1 MGTNCFLTP
10 SPCVYVASAGEVCF
24 YLKKTREQFRV
35 KGRLQV
41 VDVGE
46 SDEVLAKARRHQWK
60 QISPA
65 SQASFATSL
74 IPGLEAPAGGENNTG
89 SGGDSD
95 SETGTSKRGRSTR
108 QRGKASTKDGADAEG
123 GGGPCEEPVSDEF
136 CLVLLWPH
144 FVDHL
149 RLGDK
154 QTRNVHKI
162 KGDRDGGG
170 TLLSGTAAARAEEG
184 KGGGVP
190 EAPVAWVTMA
200 VNP

>member
-1 MGTNCFLTP
+1 MCGDCLAP
-10 SPCVYVASAGEVCF
+10 AGDVCF

-35 KGRLQV
+35 RGRLQV

-46 SDEVLAKARRHQWK
+46 SDEVLAKARRHQWS

-74 IPGLEAPAGGENNTG
+74 IPGLEVPAGEDRDPGR
-89 SGGDSD
+89 SGGSD
-95 SETGTSKRGRSTR
+95 SEKESEAGMGAARRERSTR
-108 QRGKASTKDGADAEG
+108 QRGKASGKDDADAEG
-123 GGGPCEEPVSDEF
+123 RGGPLEVPISDDF

-170 TLLSGTAAARAEEG
+170 ALLSGADGARVD
-184 KGGGVP
+184 GGGGAP
-190 EAPVAWVTMA
+190 ESAVAWVTMA